1 METDLDN
8 ILLIDVKNLI
18 SYDKLIEIL
27 HNINKEYIFHFSNES
42 EFLKNIHNN
51 SFNYNINENLIFFIN
66 RYIHTFIKINEFLI
80 LYNNKNNKFY
90 IIGKFLRNDLH
101 LYYKSKFHCLGNSY
115 LFNGFS
121 IKLKSNID
129 FMIHGTTFM
138 FNSIFD
144 NNLLKVGL
152 TISKNQF
159 IEKCINDISPEGL
172 VASTFERTPTVY
184 DLYMSKLFPIIR
196 KTYENKN
203 ILLTYDNI
211 NQDLVIY
218 IDDMV

>member
-42 EFLKNIHNN
+42 EFLKNIHN
-51 SFNYNINENLIFFIN
+51 SPPNYNMHENLIFFIN

-101 LYYKSKFHCLGNSY
+101 LYDKSKFHCLGNSY

-129 FMIHGTTFM
+129 FMINGTTFM

-144 NNLLKVGL
+144 NNLLKVDL

-159 IEKCINDISPEGL
+159 IEKCINDVSPEGL
-172 VASTFERTPTVY
+172 AASILERTPTIY
-184 DLYMSKLFPIIR
+184 DLYMSKLFPIVR

-211 NQDLVIY
+211 NKDLVIY
-218 IDDMV
+218 IDDVT

>member
-18 SYDKLIEIL
+18 SYDKLINIL
-27 HNINKEYIFHFSNES
+27 YNINKEYIFHFSNES
-42 EFLKNIHNN
+42 EFLKNIDN
-51 SFNYNINENLIFFIN
+51 SSSNYNMNENLIFFIN

-129 FMIHGTTFM
+129 FMINGTTFM
-138 FNSIFD
+138 FNNIFD
-144 NNLLKVGL
+144 NNLLKVDL

-172 VASTFERTPTVY
+172 AASTFERTPTVY
-184 DLYMSKLFPIIR
+184 DLYMSKLFPIVR

-211 NQDLVIY
+211 NKDLVIY
-218 IDDMV
+218 IDDVT

>member
-27 HNINKEYIFHFSNES
+27 HNINKEYIFHFPNES
-42 EFLKNIHNN
+42 EFLKNIDND

-66 RYIHTFIKINEFLI
+66 RYVHTFIKINEFLI

-90 IIGKFLRNDLH
+90 IIGKFFRNTLY
-101 LYYKSKFHCLGNSY
+101 LYYKTKFHCLGNSY
-115 LFNGFS
+115 YFNGIS
-121 IKLKSNID
+121 VRIQSNID
-129 FMIHGTTFM
+129 FMITGTTFM

-144 NNLLKVGL
+144 NNLLKVDL

-159 IEKCINDISPEGL
+159 IEKCINDVSPEGL
-172 VASTFERTPTVY
+172 ATSILERIPTIY
-184 DLYMSKLFPIIR
+184 DLYMSKLFPIVR

-211 NQDLVIY
+211 NKDLVIY
-218 IDDMV
+218 IDDMI

>member
-18 SYDKLIEIL
+18 SYDKLINIL
-27 HNINKEYIFHFSNES
+27 YNINKEYIFHFSNES
-42 EFLKNIHNN
+42 EFLKNIDN
-51 SFNYNINENLIFFIN
+51 SSSNYNMNENLIFFIN

-129 FMIHGTTFM
+129 FMINGTTFM
-138 FNSIFD
+138 FNNIFD

-172 VASTFERTPTVY
+172 AASTFERTPTVY
-184 DLYMSKLFPIIR
+184 DLYMSKLFPIVR

-211 NQDLVIY
+211 NKDLVIY
-218 IDDMV
+218 IDDVT